1 MSTCKQTRSDIKA
14 NTAALAIRAMDMEI
28 LFELVKS
35 DPKDSIDHGSKVFDD
50 VSEYKAWPI
59 IYDC

>member
-1 MSTCKQTRSDIKA
+1 
-14 NTAALAIRAMDMEI
+14 MDMEI